1 MAPKN
6 RLTPDRQKLV
16 LRLSASQPD
25 EARLLADYEK
35 RSDRLGR
42 PDSEYL
48 RRLALVGHALLS
60 RIHPDLSGT
69 AAEAVAL
76 STNESNNT
84 GKEPLEPSSPNESK
98 ADLVAL
104 GQVGEPKPEEV
115 VGLAIRQLA
124 GVLKGNTA
132 TS

>member
-1 MAPKN
+1 MGTKN

-25 EARLLADYEK
+25 EARLLADFEK
-35 RSDRLGR
+35 RSGRLGR

-60 RIHPDLSGT
+60 LVHPDLSDT
-69 AAEAVAL
+69 ALESVAL

-84 GKEPLEPSSPNESK
+84 EKEPLASSSGNESK
-98 ADLVAL
+98 ASLLAP
-104 GQVGEPKPEEV
+104 GQVEAHEPGEV
-115 VGLAIRQLA
+115 VGSAIRKLA
-124 GVLKGNTA
+124 GVLKGNTER
-132 TS
+132 S